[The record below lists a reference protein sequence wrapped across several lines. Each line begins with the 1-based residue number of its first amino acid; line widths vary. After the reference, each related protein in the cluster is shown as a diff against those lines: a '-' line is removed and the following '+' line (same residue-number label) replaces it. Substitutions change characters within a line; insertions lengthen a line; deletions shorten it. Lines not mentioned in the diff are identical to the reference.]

1 MCDEV
6 VTVSRAVIANWN
18 AGRDGSR
25 LGHGTCRTRPH
36 APLRR
41 SHRRRRAARDHRARR
56 AARSRDRLR
65 DHLARLRRRL
75 AGDKGVP
82 PRLRHR
88 QRLER
93 AAEPVRRA
101 RPDPRNAH
109 HVLRSD
115 ADRRAALDRDRA
127 LPERA
132 RATRG
137 PRPGRHARRDARRR
151 AERRRRA
158 LGHLRPCAVQRTARA
173 AVPEQ
178 LPRLDPDLRERPGQ
192 GRLDGLHRDDRADDD
207 DDPDHV
213 VDLPRAL
220 PRRSGRAGGSLDRAR
235 RDTLG
240 DGQDRDRPERARR
253 RRGGGNP
260 RSRSSARRGDRR
272 LAGDRQLHSAEALDL
287 RAGRHAREPRRGP
300 VPGRG
305 HEPADL
311 SAHLPGCDP
320 ARDHVHLEPAGAAH
334 RQALRVPAGGRRVM
348 DAPAPAISLRAKGR
362 ARRSLLVNR
371 LAELAATLAAAV
383 AVGALIVLIWS
394 VAMKG
399 LDALNWDF
407 FTKGPAVFGQAGGGV
422 APALV
427 GSLLLVGI
435 ATAIALPFGVL
446 AAIYVSEFAPR
457 RLAEQVRLWLD
468 VLNGFP
474 SIVIGI
480 FVFALCVKV
489 SVPVVGWGHHQSAF
503 AGGLALAIIMLP
515 LVARAT
521 MEVLLLVPNHLRE
534 ASYAL
539 GVSKWQTVR
548 RVVLPTSFGGILTG
562 TTLAI
567 ARAAGETAPLL
578 FTCAIAGQIVD
589 WNPTHSVQSLPLTIF
604 QYSES
609 ADPAQHQQAWAAA
622 LVLIAF
628 VLLTSLASR
637 LLLERSRHHLDT
649 RR

>member
-1 MCDEV
+1 
-6 VTVSRAVIANWN
+6 
-18 AGRDGSR
+18 
-25 LGHGTCRTRPH
+25 
-36 APLRR
+36 
-41 SHRRRRAARDHRARR
+41 
-56 AARSRDRLR
+56 
-65 DHLARLRRRL
+65 
-75 AGDKGVP
+75 
-82 PRLRHR
+82 
-88 QRLER
+88 
-93 AAEPVRRA
+93 
-101 RPDPRNAH
+101 
-109 HVLRSD
+109 
-115 ADRRAALDRDRA
+115 
-127 LPERA
+127 
-132 RATRG
+132 
-137 PRPGRHARRDARRR
+137 
-151 AERRRRA
+151 
-158 LGHLRPCAVQRTARA
+158 
-173 AVPEQ
+173 
-178 LPRLDPDLRERPGQ
+178 
-192 GRLDGLHRDDRADDD
+192 
-207 DDPDHV
+207 
-213 VDLPRAL
+213 
-220 PRRSGRAGGSLDRAR
+220 
-235 RDTLG
+235 
-240 DGQDRDRPERARR
+240 
-253 RRGGGNP
+253 
-260 RSRSSARRGDRR
+260 
-272 LAGDRQLHSAEALDL
+272 
-287 RAGRHAREPRRGP
+287 
-300 VPGRG
+300 
-305 HEPADL
+305 
-311 SAHLPGCDP
+311 
-320 ARDHVHLEPAGAAH
+320 
-334 RQALRVPAGGRRVM
+334 M

-362 ARRSLLVNR
+362 SRRRLLVNR

-521 MEVLLLVPNHLRE
+521 MEVLQLVPNHLRE

-539 GVSKWQTVR
+539 GVSKWQTVL

-589 WNPTHSVQSLPLTIF
+589 WNPTHSVQSIPLMIF
-604 QYSES
+604 QNSES
-609 ADPAQHQQAWAAA
+609 PDPALQAQAWAG
-622 LVLIAF
+622 AF
-628 VLLTSLASR
+628 VLIVFVLVTSLTAR
-637 LLLERSRHHLDT
+637 FLFDRSRKKLGLT
-649 RR
+649 R